1 MAEALEQISAQENND
16 LNSYLLPI
24 FAGQCIHL

>member
-16 LNSYLLPI
+16 LNSYLLP
-24 FAGQCIHL
+24 